1 MKTKTLLLSTI
12 VLAGLG
18 KPLAGPLEGDVHL
31 TYPLTVKKL
40 ENIYID
46 GRLYE
51 YDPWL
56 ADAPATLVDH
66 VELEGIDFSTSADS
80 LVDIHFSAKRKS
92 RMKYYV
98 TASTYSNKDGTLY
111 FYINGFQKIFEHMDA
126 DDIDVTMEPKLK
138 TKKPN
143 GEPEKVGGND
153 GKDVEGK
160 SDKITGIYRA
170 VEIEWVGTD
179 GTEFALQKSTDLKNW
194 ETIETLSGT
203 GKKTSVFIRVSS
215 SMQFWR
221 LQPE

>member
-1 MKTKTLLLSTI
+1 MKKKNL
-12 VLAGLG
+12 VLATFL
-18 KPLAGPLEGDVHL
+18 LAGFVKLLADPLEGDVRL

-46 GRLYE
+46 ARLYE

-66 VELEGIDFSTSADS
+66 VELEEIDLSRSADS
-80 LVDIHFSAKRKS
+80 IVDIHFFANRKS

-98 TASTYSNKDGTLY
+98 TASTYSKKGGTLY
-111 FYINGFQKIFEHMDA
+111 FYINGFQKIFERSDI
-126 DDIDVTMEPKLK
+126 DDIDVTMEPKLE
-138 TKKPN
+138 TKKPK

-153 GKDVEGK
+153 DEDSGKK
-160 SDKITGIYRA
+160 SDNITGIYRA
-170 VEIEWVGTD
+170 VEIEWEGED
-179 GTEFALQKSTDLKNW
+179 GSEFALQKSTDLKSW

-203 GKKTSVFIRVSS
+203 GEKDSVFIRVYRSV
-215 SMQFWR
+215 QFWR